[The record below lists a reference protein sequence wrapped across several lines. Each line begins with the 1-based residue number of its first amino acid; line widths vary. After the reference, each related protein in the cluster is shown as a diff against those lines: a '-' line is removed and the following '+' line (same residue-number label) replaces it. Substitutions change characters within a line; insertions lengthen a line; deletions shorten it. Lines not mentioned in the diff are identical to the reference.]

1 MSISRNQII
10 EFLED
15 QTIDKDKL
23 LFELIK
29 DNESVSE
36 KLKITKIEEEPEYN
50 QEYKCCSS
58 CRYDGGGKCKSSKF
72 ANDWKKALM
81 SA

>member
-29 DNESVSE
+29 DNEGVSE
-36 KLKITKIEEEPEYN
+36 KLKIPKIE
-50 QEYKCCSS
+50 
-58 CRYDGGGKCKSSKF
+58 
-72 ANDWKKALM
+72 
-81 SA
+81 